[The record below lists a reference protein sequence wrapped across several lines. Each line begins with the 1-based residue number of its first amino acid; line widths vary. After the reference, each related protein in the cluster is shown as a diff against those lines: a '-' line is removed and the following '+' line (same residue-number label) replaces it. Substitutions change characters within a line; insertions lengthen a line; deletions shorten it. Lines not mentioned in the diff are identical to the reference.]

1 MLLNLFHLERFRV
14 VVVVQ
19 RHRFMS
25 CSNDVY
31 PLTVVLKFD
40 FTFSLSLSK
49 VKSFSE
55 TSFRVVMWFIKSG
68 EFNQFALNIDLGFK
82 IDV

>member
-1 MLLNLFHLERFRV
+1 VLLNLAYLERFRV

-31 PLTVVLKFD
+31 PLAVVLKFD
-40 FTFSLSLSK
+40 LTFGLSLSK
-49 VKSFSE
+49 VKNFSE

-68 EFNQFALNIDLGFK
+68 ESNHFALNIDLGLE